1 MAVYRTVCAQS
12 VIQYVHVVGLVAL
25 AVTEFVVRN
34 LALSARFA
42 SAVFEF
48 ERLNLHCGASEVVVF
63 TC

>member
-42 SAVFEF
+42 SAVFEI
-48 ERLNLHCGASEVVVF
+48 EPQLRS
-63 TC
+63 